1 LDKQKIFPSI
11 LTSVAFS
18 ILIFQ
23 ISTVIDINAQLK
35 NDSTGSTPIII
46 SDPNLKSQVVFEENI
61 EIEEN
66 SLSPVSSM
74 AFLSPNEI
82 LLLDKGKGLVKK
94 IINGTLI
101 DEPLVDVAVGNEF
114 ERGLVGIATNVD
126 ASAEKGFNNRNITNV
141 YLYFTQSSHSEDG
154 KDYCPWPQPCV
165 PEYEPIGNRLY
176 KYQLKNDRL
185 TNPKLLLDLPAE
197 PGAVHNGGALLIGP
211 DNNIYI
217 VVGDLVF
224 PRTEPGS
231 ITKAENY
238 QNGTEP
244 DGRAGILRITQDGRV
259 VSVGNS
265 ESKGIL
271 GNTHPLNKYYAY
283 GIRNSFGMDFDP
295 VSGKLWDAENGPVY
309 GDEINL
315 VEPGFNSG
323 WKKVQGIWK
332 PVGEE
337 KAALESHPDIL
348 DFDGEGKYS
357 SPEFIWNETVAP
369 TALKFFDSDKLGKQ
383 YENDMFVGDVNN
395 GNIYR
400 FELNKDRNELKLDG
414 VLKDRIANSTK
425 ELTNVIFAKGFGVIT
440 DLDVGPKDGYLY
452 VLSHKGTKVTITRIL
467 P

>member
-1 LDKQKIFPSI
+1 LLDNQIIFPSI

-23 ISTVIDINAQLK
+23 VSTVIDIYDFNAQLK

-61 EIEEN
+61 EFETT
-66 SLSPVSSM
+66 SLSPVGSM

-82 LLLDKGKGLVKK
+82 LLLDKSKGLVKK
-94 IINGTLI
+94 IMNGTLI
-101 DEPLVDVAVGNEF
+101 DKPLIDVAVGNHL
-114 ERGLVGIATNVD
+114 ERGLVGIATSVD
-126 ASAEKGFNNRNITNV
+126 VSGEKGFNNRNITNV
-141 YLYFTQSSHSEDG
+141 YLYFTKSSNSEDG
-154 KDYCPWPQPCV
+154 KDNCPRPRPCF
-165 PEYEPIGNRLY
+165 PKYEPLGNRLY
-176 KYQLKNDRL
+176 KYQLKDDRL

-197 PGAVHNGGALLIGP
+197 PGTVHNGGALLLGP

-217 VVGDLVF
+217 VVGDLVP

-244 DGRAGILRITQDGRV
+244 DGRAGILRITQDGAPV
-259 VSVGNS
+259 EPS
-265 ESKGIL
+265 IL
-271 GNTHPLNKYYAY
+271 GDTNPLNKYYAY

-323 WKKVQGIWK
+323 WRKVQGIWK

-337 KAALESHPDIL
+337 KGALESHPEIL
-348 DFDGEGKYS
+348 DFDGKGKYS
-357 SPEFIWNETVAP
+357 TPEFIWNESVAP
-369 TALKFFDSDKLGKQ
+369 TALKFLDSDKLGKQ

-440 DLDVGPKDGYLY
+440 DIEVGPKDGYLY
-452 VLSHKGTKVTITRIL
+452 VLSYKNTKVTITRIL